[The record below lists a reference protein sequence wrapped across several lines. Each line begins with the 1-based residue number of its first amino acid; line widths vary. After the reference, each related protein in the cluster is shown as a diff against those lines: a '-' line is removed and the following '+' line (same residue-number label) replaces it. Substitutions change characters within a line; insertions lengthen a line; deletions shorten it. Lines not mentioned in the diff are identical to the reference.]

1 MQKPTTDKQKKQKE
15 SKSKETGDTEKKKL
29 LEAKIRKQVACEEKA
44 FRVVERLIENPISEE
59 FLIDAVYIFR
69 ILFQVIK
76 SNLKLIC
83 ILFYC

>member
-1 MQKPTTDKQKKQKE
+1 MQKPTTVKQKKQ
-15 SKSKETGDTEKKKL
+15 KETGDTEKKKL

-69 ILFQVIK
+69 ILF
-76 SNLKLIC
+76 
-83 ILFYC
+83 